1 MLTVICGHSAT
12 GKTTISSALARAAC
26 ASDLRVDP
34 IVRSS
39 PLSCPLRPVGYA
51 VAQSLVLEQLR
62 FGPHVVVECVNPVKA
77 SRDGW
82 FSVASEAGVDEA
94 VTTVQHA
101 QTAQSRR

>member
-1 MLTVICGHSAT
+1 MLTLICGHSAT

-26 ASDLRVDP
+26 ASDLRVDT

-62 FGPHVVVECVNPVKA
+62 LGPHVIVERVNPVKA

-82 FSVASEAGVDEA
+82 LSVATAA
-94 VTTVQHA
+94 VTAVQHA